1 MAVIPHDDV
10 TGQSSVVADNR
21 VLQSV
26 DQPPSV
32 RVIAND
38 FLTAI
43 APHHHVVDG
52 ALNLDPQS
60 PRHVRGFR
68 TVGMSA
74 KPNN

>member
-1 MAVIPHDDV
+1 MAVIPHDDA
-10 TGQSSVVADNR
+10 TGKSSVVADHR

-32 RVIAND
+32 RVIANG

-43 APHHHVVDG
+43 APHHQWSV
-52 ALNLDPQS
+52 ARPSLDPQS